1 MDTIT
6 LDEEENII
14 AYINS
19 RFGLSSEMW
28 QYFHNQHIVITGAGT
43 GYGRALTVA
52 LLAAGA
58 NVYLLGRRGDKLLE
72 TVREAQRLEVHRGR
86 SQCISCDITD
96 LDQIQSAVRQI
107 RRDSETID
115 TLIHCAALSA
125 AGNATL
131 LDSSPSRWNEMFDT
145 NLKAQWMVSKAILGC
160 MQDAAVARVLFFTSG
175 AGWADTVGFGLYNIS
190 KAALNALSM
199 SLANEYQNRF
209 PDKTVSINCI
219 NPAEARSQMN
229 TGSTIS
235 AYSICKMALTVLST
249 RKNIP
254 NGRFFHRDGRYL
266 KFCNA
271 NEFEFKLE

>member
-19 RFGLSSEMW
+19 CFGLSSEKW
-28 QYFHNQHIVITGAGT
+28 KSFYNKHIVITGAGT

-58 NVYLLGRRGDKLLE
+58 NVYLLGRRSDKLLE
-72 TVREAQRLEVHRGR
+72 TVREAQRLEVHHGR

-107 RRDSETID
+107 RHVSGTID
-115 TLIHCAALSA
+115 TLINCAALSA

-131 LDSSPSRWNEMFDT
+131 LDSSPMRWNEMFDT
-145 NLKAQWMVSKAILGC
+145 NLKAQWMVSKQILGC
-160 MQDAAVARVLFFTSG
+160 MQDADVARVLFFTSG

-235 AYSICKMALTVLST
+235 AYSICTMALTVLST

-271 NEFEFKLE
+271 TEFEFKLE

>member
-1 MDTIT
+1 MDTIP
-6 LDEEENII
+6 LSEEENII
-14 AYINS
+14 AYLNGC
-19 RFGLSSEMW
+19 FGLSGEKWGSF
-28 QYFHNQHIVITGAGT
+28 YNQHIVITGAGT

-72 TVREAQRLEVHRGR
+72 TVGEAQRLEVHRGR
-86 SQCISCDITD
+86 SQCITCDITD

-107 RRDSETID
+107 RLVSGTID
-115 TLIHCAALSA
+115 TLINCAALSA

-131 LDSSPSRWNEMFDT
+131 LEASPMRWDEMFDT
-145 NLKAQWMVSKAILGC
+145 NLKAQWMVSKEILGC
-160 MQDAAVARVLFFTSG
+160 MQDADVARILFFTSG

-199 SLANEYQNRF
+199 SLANEYKNRF
-209 PDKTVSINCI
+209 PDQSVSINCI

-229 TGSTIS
+229 SGSEVS
-235 AYSICKMALTVLST
+235 AYSVCKMVLTVLST

-266 KFCNA
+266 KFCDA
-271 NEFEFKLE
+271 NEFEFRLE